1 MEKLSFLCID
11 IAAVLLVCVS
21 PSAQDCSFSFV
32 FPLWDYLKSYIWR
45 THTQKQAGET
55 AHIFLFGKFLVG
67 FLQCNCGQPCAG
79 QLGCSSLHEEPVAS
93 FPSSVTD
100 FSHSR
105 KERIEFDFG
114 CSYSGR
120 GAME

>member
-45 THTQKQAGET
+45 THTHKNKQVKL
-55 AHIFLFGKFLVG
+55 HIYSYLANFLWGSCSVIVGSLV
-67 FLQCNCGQPCAG
+67 
-79 QLGCSSLHEEPVAS
+79 LGS
-93 FPSSVTD
+93 
-100 FSHSR
+100 
-105 KERIEFDFG
+105 
-114 CSYSGR
+114 
-120 GAME
+120 